1 MAEERQRAGA
11 EGFISPLCF
20 DLHTHT
26 VYSHGKGTIADNA
39 RAASAAGLEV
49 LGIADHGPG
58 HVGYGF
64 RMSDVGSMRRDIE
77 AVFREIPGLKV
88 LLGAEAN
95 IINRSGH
102 LDISAGDQKLFDFII
117 AGYHYGVFGERPV
130 SAFFI
135 HAGGIV
141 GSLTGRT
148 SAGARNRN
156 TDLII
161 AAVESN
167 SIYAVSHPGA
177 KNPVDIAEV
186 AACCAR
192 RGTLLEINEKHGE
205 LSVESIRTAAESEA
219 NFVLGSDAHRPEN
232 VGRVGEALQRAR
244 EAGLQL
250 SRIVN
255 LRIV

>member
-1 MAEERQRAGA
+1 
-11 EGFISPLCF
+11 
-20 DLHTHT
+20 
-26 VYSHGKGTIADNA
+26 
-39 RAASAAGLEV
+39 
-49 LGIADHGPG
+49 
-58 HVGYGF
+58 
-64 RMSDVGSMRRDIE
+64 
-77 AVFREIPGLKV
+77 
-88 LLGAEAN
+88 
-95 IINRSGH
+95 
-102 LDISAGDQKLFDFII
+102 
-117 AGYHYGVFGERPV
+117 
-130 SAFFI
+130 FI
-135 HAGGIV
+135 HAGGII

-167 SIYAVSHPGA
+167 DIYAVSHPGA

-205 LSVESIRTAAESEA
+205 LSVESIRTAAESDA